1 MFKRGYDNM
10 ANKFSKSKITKEEVS
25 KKPSEFVV
33 LVRPSMRIDLEKIN
47 ADNGNLIYSM
57 WEGYKKQS
65 TTKEFIDWLI
75 TKNFTVYDIHTSGHA
90 DTNTLKELADTL
102 NPKSIIPI
110 HTFNKQDY
118 KNVFTQKVIELNDNE
133 TIEI

>member
-1 MFKRGYDNM
+1 M

-75 TKNFTVYDIHTSGHA
+75 TKNFTVYDIHTIGHA